1 MNMALAFG
9 DGFHTIES
17 IRVYPF
23 SRRSYMKDHATGA
36 IRNIALVG
44 HGAAG
49 KTTLMEAM
57 LFDAKAITRMGAVE
71 NGTTVSDFEPEETKR
86 QFSISAAIAPCEHG
100 NIKINIIDTPGYA
113 DFIGEVIGALR
124 AVDNACFVV
133 EAVHGQG
140 VQTERFAELVK
151 KEGLPSLIVVNGMDR
166 ENADFYARLNEIK
179 SSLFKDA
186 TPLSLPIG
194 SQADF
199 KGVVDLVKMK
209 AIMKD
214 GSETEIPEDLKA
226 VADKYHE
233 KMVELTVEVDDKLLE
248 VYLEEGEV
256 DETQLRQTLR
266 QSIGMGHLVPVLA
279 ASASAN
285 IGVSTLLDIVATAM
299 SSPEDQR
306 AIEGTNPKTK
316 ETVNV
321 EADKSGPL
329 AALVFK
335 TVSDPYVGKLDFV
348 RVFSGTLKADAHVYN
363 STRSKKERVG
373 HILQV
378 KGKTQEDIKAV
389 VAGDIAALPK
399 LEGTFTGDTLCEEGK
414 LISLPAIDF
423 PKPVFPMAIFPKTR
437 GEEDKLATALHK
449 MLDEDPTFKTSR
461 DSATGQNLAS
471 AIGDMQLEIIVEKL
485 KRKFGVE
492 AVLELPIIPYK
503 ETIAASSK
511 AQGKYKK
518 QTGGHGQYGDVW
530 LEVEPLPHGSG
541 FEFVDKIF
549 GGSIPRNY
557 VPAVEKGVKE
567 AMAQGIVAGY
577 PVVDIKVTVY
587 DGSFHPVD
595 SSDMSFKIAAAMAF
609 RKCLETAQ
617 PALLEPIAELE
628 VVVPESYTGDVIGD
642 LNSKR
647 GRILGM
653 EPSDKKQVVRA
664 TVPLAEMRKYASELR
679 SITHG
684 QGAYHLAVSS
694 YEQVPPN
701 VTEKVIKEAQA
712 NKK

>member
-1 MNMALAFG
+1 
-9 DGFHTIES
+9 
-17 IRVYPF
+17 
-23 SRRSYMKDHATGA
+23 MKDYATDA
-36 IRNIALVG
+36 IRNVALVG

-57 LFDAKAITRMGAVE
+57 LFDSKAVTRMGNVE

-86 QFSISAAIAPCEHG
+86 QFSISAAIAPCEHAG
-100 NIKINIIDTPGYA
+100 TKINIIDTPGYA

-124 AVDNACFVV
+124 AVDNACFVI

-140 VQTERFAELVK
+140 VQTERVAELVK
-151 KEGLPSLIVVNGMDR
+151 KEGLPSLVVINGMDR
-166 ENADFYARLNEIK
+166 ENADFYARLGEIK

-186 TPLSLPIG
+186 TPVSLPIG

-199 KGVVDLVKMK
+199 KGVVDLIKMK

-214 GSETEIPEDLKA
+214 GSETDIPEDMKA
-226 VADKYHE
+226 QADEYHE

-256 DETQLRQTLR
+256 DEAQLRKTLR
-266 QSIGMGHLVPVLA
+266 QSIGMGHLVPVVA
-279 ASASAN
+279 TSSSAN
-285 IGVSTLLDIVATAM
+285 IGVSTLLDVIATAM
-299 SSPEDQR
+299 SSPADR
-306 AIEGTNPKTK
+306 SDIEGENPKTK
-316 ETVNV
+316 EAVKVAN
-321 EADKSGPL
+321 AQSGPL
-329 AALVFK
+329 TALVFK
-335 TVSDPYVGKLDFV
+335 TVSDPYVGKLDYV
-348 RVFSGTLKADAHVYN
+348 RVFSGVLKADSQVFNA
-363 STRSKKERVG
+363 TRGKKERVG

-378 KGKTQEDIKAV
+378 KGKTQEDIKTV

-399 LEGTFTGDTLCEEGK
+399 LEGTFTGDTLCEESK
-414 LISLPAIDF
+414 PIVLPAIDF
-423 PKPVFPMAIFPKTR
+423 PEPVFPMAIFPKTR

-461 DSATGQNLAS
+461 DTSTGQNLAS

-492 AVLELPIIPYK
+492 AVLELPKVPYK
-503 ETIAASSK
+503 ETIAVGSK

-530 LEVEPLPHGSG
+530 LEVTPLPHGSG

-549 GGSIPRNY
+549 GGSIPKNY

-595 SSDMSFKIAAAMAF
+595 SSDMSFKIAGAMAF
-609 RKCLETAQ
+609 RKCMESAQ
-617 PALLEPIAELE
+617 PTLLEPIADLE
-628 VVVPESYTGDVIGD
+628 VVVPENYTGDVIGD
-642 LNSKR
+642 LNAKR

-653 EPSDKKQVVRA
+653 EPSDHRQVVRA
-664 TVPLAEMRKYASELR
+664 TVPLAEMRRYASELR

-684 QGAYHLAVSS
+684 QGAYHLNVSA

-701 VTEKVIKEAQA
+701 VTEKIVKEEEA
-712 NKK
+712 KKRD

>member
-1 MNMALAFG
+1 
-9 DGFHTIES
+9 
-17 IRVYPF
+17 
-23 SRRSYMKDHATGA
+23 MKDHATNA

-57 LFDAKAITRMGAVE
+57 LFDTKAITRMGSVE

-86 QFSISAAIAPCEHG
+86 QFSISAAIAPCERG
-100 NIKINIIDTPGYA
+100 DVKINVIDTPGYA

-124 AVDNACFVV
+124 AVDNACFVI

-140 VQTERFAELVK
+140 VQTERVAELVK
-151 KEGLPSLIVVNGMDR
+151 KEGLPSLIAINGMDR
-166 ENADFYARLNEIK
+166 ENADFFARLEEIK
-179 SSLFKDA
+179 KSLFKDA

-194 SQADF
+194 SQAEF
-199 KGVVDLVKMK
+199 KGVVDLIKMK
-209 AIMKD
+209 AVMKN
-214 GSETEIPEDLKA
+214 GSETDIPEDMKTM
-226 VADKYHE
+226 ADEYHE

-248 VYLEEGEV
+248 MYLEEGEV
-256 DETQLRQTLR
+256 DETQLRATLR
-266 QSIGMGHLVPVLA
+266 QSIAMGHLVPVMA
-279 ASASAN
+279 TSASAN
-285 IGVSTLLDIVATAM
+285 IGVSTFLDVIASAM
-299 SSPEDQR
+299 ASPEDR
-306 AIEGTNPKTK
+306 KDIKGVNPKTK
-316 ETVNV
+316 DEIVV
-321 EADKSGPL
+321 EASQSGPL

-335 TVSDPYVGKLDFV
+335 TVSDPYVGKLDFI
-348 RVFSGTLKADAHVYN
+348 RVFSGVLKADTQIYN
-363 STRSKKERVG
+363 ATRSKKERVG

-378 KGKTQEDIKAV
+378 KGKTQEDIKSV

-399 LEGTFTGDTLCEEGK
+399 LEGTFTGDTLCEESK
-414 LISLPAIDF
+414 SVTLPAIDF
-423 PKPVFPMAIFPKTR
+423 PAPVFPMAIFPKTR

-461 DSATGQNLAS
+461 DTGTGQNLAS
-471 AIGDMQLEIIVEKL
+471 ALGDMQLEIIVEKL

-492 AVLELPIIPYK
+492 AVLELPTIPYK
-503 ETIAASSK
+503 ETIAAASK

-530 LEVEPLPHGSG
+530 LEVEPLPHGTG

-609 RKCLETAQ
+609 RKCMESAQ
-617 PALLEPIAELE
+617 PALLEPIADLE

-642 LNSKR
+642 LNAKR

-653 EPSDKKQVVRA
+653 EPSDRKQVVHA

-684 QGAYHLAVSS
+684 QGIYHLAVSS

-701 VTEKVIKEAQA
+701 VTEKIVKEAQSD
-712 NKK
+712 KKEN

>member
-1 MNMALAFG
+1 
-9 DGFHTIES
+9 
-17 IRVYPF
+17 
-23 SRRSYMKDHATGA
+23 MKDHATNA

-57 LFDAKAITRMGAVE
+57 LFDAKAITRMGSIE
-71 NGTTVSDFEPEETKR
+71 NGTTVSDFEPEEIKK

-100 NIKINIIDTPGYA
+100 DVKINIIDTPGYA
-113 DFIGEVIGALR
+113 DFIGEVIGSLR
-124 AVDNACFVV
+124 AVDNACFVI

-140 VQTERFAELVK
+140 VQTEHVAELVK
-151 KEGLPSLIVVNGMDR
+151 KEGLPSLVAINGMDR
-166 ENADFYARLNEIK
+166 ENADFFARLEEIK
-179 SSLFKDA
+179 RSLFKDA

-194 SQADF
+194 SQAEF
-199 KGVVDLVKMK
+199 KGVVDLIKMK

-214 GSETEIPEDLKA
+214 GSESEIPDDMKGQ
-226 VADKYHE
+226 ADEYHE

-248 VYLEEGEV
+248 TYLEEGEV
-256 DETQLRQTLR
+256 DEAQLRQTLR
-266 QSIGMGHLVPVLA
+266 QSIGMGHLVPVVA
-279 ASASAN
+279 TSASAN
-285 IGVSTLLDIVATAM
+285 IGVATLLDVISTAM
-299 SSPEDQR
+299 ASPEDR
-306 AIEGTNPKTK
+306 PAVMGINPKTK
-316 ETVNV
+316 DEVSL
-321 EADKSGPL
+321 EASMSGPL
-329 AALVFK
+329 AVLVFK
-335 TVSDPYVGKLDFV
+335 TVSDPYVGKLDFA
-348 RVFSGTLKADAHVYN
+348 RVFSGVLKADSQIYN
-363 STRSKKERVG
+363 STRSKKEKVG

-378 KGKTQEDIKAV
+378 KGKTQEDIKSV

-399 LEGTFTGDTLCEEGK
+399 LEGTFTGDTLCEESK
-414 LISLPAIDF
+414 PVTLPAIDF
-423 PKPVFPMAIFPKTR
+423 PQPVFPMAIFPKTR

-449 MLDEDPTFKTSR
+449 MLDEDPTFKISR
-461 DSATGQNLAS
+461 DASTGQSLAS
-471 AIGDMQLEIIVEKL
+471 ALGDMQLEIIVDKL

-492 AVLELPIIPYK
+492 AKLELPRVPYK
-503 ETIAASSK
+503 ETIASASK

-549 GGSIPRNY
+549 GGSIPKNY

-609 RKCLETAQ
+609 RKCMETAQ
-617 PALLEPIAELE
+617 PALLEPIADLE
-628 VVVPESYTGDVIGD
+628 VVVPEGYTGDVIGD
-642 LNSKR
+642 LNAKR

-664 TVPLAEMRKYASELR
+664 TVPLAEMRRYASELR

-684 QGAYHLAVSS
+684 QGVYHLAVSN

-701 VTEKVIKEAQA
+701 VTEKVVKEAQA
-712 NKK
+712 EKND

>member
-1 MNMALAFG
+1 
-9 DGFHTIES
+9 
-17 IRVYPF
+17 
-23 SRRSYMKDHATGA
+23 MKDHATSA

-49 KTTLMEAM
+49 KTTLMEVM
-57 LFDAKAITRMGAVE
+57 LLDTKAITRMGTVE

-86 QFSISAAIAPCEHG
+86 QFSISASLAPCEHG
-100 NIKINIIDTPGYA
+100 DSKINIIDTPGYA

-124 AVDNACFVV
+124 AVDNACFVI

-140 VQTERFAELVK
+140 VQTNRIAELVK
-151 KEGLPSLIVVNGMDR
+151 KEDLPSLIAINGMDR
-166 ENADFYARLNEIK
+166 ENADFFTRLQEIK

-194 SQADF
+194 SQTAF
-199 KGVVDLVKMK
+199 KGVVDLIKMK
-209 AIMKD
+209 AVMKD
-214 GSETEIPEDLKA
+214 GSETDIPEDMKA
-226 VADKYHE
+226 IADEYHE

-248 VYLEEGEV
+248 MYLEEGEV
-256 DETQLRQTLR
+256 DEALLLRTLR

-279 ASASAN
+279 TSASAN
-285 IGVSTLLDIVATAM
+285 IGISTLLDVISTAM
-299 SSPEDQR
+299 SSPEDR
-306 AIEGTNPKTK
+306 PAVEAINPKTK
-316 ETVNV
+316 DAVSVET
-321 EADKSGPL
+321 DPSGPL

-348 RVFSGTLKADAHVYN
+348 RVFSGVLRADSHIYN
-363 STRSKKERVG
+363 STRGKKERIG

-378 KGKTQEDIKAV
+378 KGKTQEDIKTV

-399 LEGTFTGDTLCEEGK
+399 LEGTFTGDTLCEESK
-414 LISLPAIDF
+414 PLILPAIDF
-423 PKPVFPMAIFPKTR
+423 PEPVFPMAIFPKTR

-461 DSATGQNLAS
+461 DTGTGQNLAL

-485 KRKFGVE
+485 KRKFGVQ
-492 AVLELPIIPYK
+492 AVLELPIVPYK
-503 ETIAASSK
+503 ETIAAASK

-530 LEVEPLPHGSG
+530 LEVEPLPHGAG

-567 AMAQGIVAGY
+567 AMARGIVAGY
-577 PVVDIKVTVY
+577 PVVDVKVTVY

-595 SSDMSFKIAAAMAF
+595 SSDMSFKIAAVMAF
-609 RKCLETAQ
+609 RKCMETAQ

-642 LNSKR
+642 LSSKR

-684 QGAYHLAVSS
+684 QGAYHLTVSS

-701 VTEKVIKEAQA
+701 VMEKVIKEAQA
-712 NKK
+712 ENKE

>member
-1 MNMALAFG
+1 
-9 DGFHTIES
+9 
-17 IRVYPF
+17 
-23 SRRSYMKDHATGA
+23 MKDHATSA

-49 KTTLMEAM
+49 KTTLMEVM
-57 LFDAKAITRMGAVE
+57 LLDTKAITRMGTVE

-86 QFSISAAIAPCEHG
+86 QFSISASIAPCEHG
-100 NIKINIIDTPGYA
+100 DSKINIIDTPGYA

-124 AVDNACFVV
+124 AVDNACFVI

-140 VQTERFAELVK
+140 VQTNRIAELVK
-151 KEGLPSLIVVNGMDR
+151 KEDLPSLIVINGMDR
-166 ENADFYARLNEIK
+166 ENADFFTRLQEIK

-194 SQADF
+194 SQTAF
-199 KGVVDLVKMK
+199 KGVVDLIKMK
-209 AIMKD
+209 AVMKD
-214 GSETEIPEDLKA
+214 GSETDIPEDMKA
-226 VADKYHE
+226 ISDEYHE

-248 VYLEEGEV
+248 MYLEEGEV
-256 DETQLRQTLR
+256 DEALLLRTLR

-279 ASASAN
+279 TSASAN
-285 IGVSTLLDIVATAM
+285 IGISTLLDVISTAM
-299 SSPEDQR
+299 SSPENR
-306 AIEGTNPKTK
+306 PAVEAINPKTK
-316 ETVNV
+316 DALSIET
-321 EADKSGPL
+321 DQSGPL

-348 RVFSGTLKADAHVYN
+348 RVFSGVLRADSHVYN
-363 STRSKKERVG
+363 STRGKKERIG

-378 KGKTQEDIKAV
+378 KGKTQEDIKTV

-399 LEGTFTGDTLCEEGK
+399 LEGTFTGDTLCEESK
-414 LISLPAIDF
+414 PLTLPAIDF
-423 PKPVFPMAIFPKTR
+423 PEPVFPMAIFPKTR

-461 DSATGQNLAS
+461 DTGTGQNLAL

-485 KRKFGVE
+485 KRKFGVQ
-492 AVLELPIIPYK
+492 AVLELPIVPYK
-503 ETIAASSK
+503 ETIAAASK

-530 LEVEPLPHGSG
+530 LEVEPLPHGAG

-567 AMAQGIVAGY
+567 AMARGIVAGY
-577 PVVDIKVTVY
+577 PVVDVKVTVY

-595 SSDMSFKIAAAMAF
+595 SSDMSFKIAAVMAF
-609 RKCLETAQ
+609 RKCMETAQ

-642 LNSKR
+642 LNTKR

-684 QGAYHLAVSS
+684 QGAYHLTVSS

-701 VTEKVIKEAQA
+701 VMEKVIKEAQA
-712 NKK
+712 ENKE